1 MYPDATGKLRLSFGQ
16 AKGPVKDNGIGPF
29 VTTIG
34 GAFVRNTGR
43 DPFALPVS
51 WVEAKDKLN
60 LDLPLN
66 VATTNEVVGGNSG
79 SSLLNKNAELIGLVF
94 DSNLSGRGNAY
105 VGQNTERWLSIARA
119 SWRYCPRC
127 IERTEL
133 CSKSGQRTVGNGD
146 SHHLACQSL
155 GLREEVFVARASMSA
170 RGSSRAGRTATL
182 TVRHRR
188 KRYFSRCPVLNSAYL
203 DRRGR
208 VRLPQLPCLVFLG
221 KPMGTDAMRLVEEVF
236 VDVAEGF
243 ASGARFL

>member
-1 MYPDATGKLRLSFGQ
+1 LFSTATC
-16 AKGPVKDNGIGPF
+16 P
-29 VTTIG
+29 
-34 GAFVRNTGR
+34 GAGT
-43 DPFALPVS
+43 LMC
-51 WVEAKDKLN
+51 
-60 LDLPLN
+60 
-66 VATTNEVVGGNSG
+66 
-79 SSLLNKNAELIGLVF
+79 
-94 DSNLSGRGNAY
+94 

-133 CSKSGQRTVGNGD
+133 CRKSGQRTVGNGD

-155 GLREEVFVARASMSA
+155 GLREEVFVARASMNA

-221 KPMGTDAMRLVEEVF
+221 KPMGTDAMRLDRWARRQRTDVGHRGDEVTRES
-236 VDVAEGF
+236 V
-243 ASGARFL
+243 S